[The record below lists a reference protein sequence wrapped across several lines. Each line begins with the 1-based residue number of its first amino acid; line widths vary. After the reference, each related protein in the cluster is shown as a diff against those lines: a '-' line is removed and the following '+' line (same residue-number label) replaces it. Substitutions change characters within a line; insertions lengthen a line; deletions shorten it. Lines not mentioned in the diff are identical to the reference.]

1 MKKGLTEVVFILD
14 RSGSMSSL
22 TTDTIGGFNSFVDQQ
37 KKEDGECFL
46 TTILFDDQYEVL
58 HDHID
63 IQEVAPLTDK
73 EYFARGMTAL
83 LDATGK
89 AINTVGSRLASTDED
104 ERPENVIVVITT
116 DGQENSSKEFDAKKI
131 KEMVSEQ
138 ESKYNWSFLFLGA
151 NIDAFAEGG
160 TYGFDVSRTAQFT
173 ADSIGTQSLYSSVT
187 NFVADTRAGS
197 RDLSAT
203 LTDYM
208 TTATTEVK
216 KTKKTKVKAS

>member
-22 TTDTIGGFNSFVDQQ
+22 TNDTIGGFNSFVEQQ
-37 KKEDGECFL
+37 KKEAGECFL
-46 TTILFDDQYEVL
+46 TTILFDDQYDVL

-63 IQEVAPLTDK
+63 IQEVKPLTDR

-89 AINTVGSRLASTDED
+89 AISTVGNRLAVTNED

-116 DGQENSSKEFDAKKI
+116 DGQENSSKEFTAEKI
-131 KEMVSEQ
+131 KEMVSHQ
-138 ESKYNWSFLFLGA
+138 EEKYKWSFLFLGA
-151 NIDAFAEGG
+151 NIDAFATGG
-160 TYGFDVSRTAQFT
+160 AYGFDASRTAQYT
-173 ADSIGTQSLYSSVT
+173 ADAIGTQTLYSSVT

-208 TTATTEVK
+208 TTATKVTK
-216 KTKKTKVKAS
+216 KKTKVKAS